1 MFLSSLNATSL
12 EASNKC
18 ADRIG
23 EEKAFMALDKLKYM
37 ELTDEKLKQVK
48 DEADFKI
55 MLDEALKA

>member
-1 MFLSSLNATSL
+1 
-12 EASNKC
+12 
-18 ADRIG
+18 
-23 EEKAFMALDKLKYM
+23 MALDKLKYM

>member
-1 MFLSSLNATSL
+1 M
-12 EASNKC
+12 E
-18 ADRIG
+18 
-23 EEKAFMALDKLKYM
+23 EEKLAIRKNIRILALDKLKYM

>member
-1 MFLSSLNATSL
+1 MRNSSSLDWLRFMHTPNDYRVSQ
-12 EASNKC
+12 
-18 ADRIG
+18 
-23 EEKAFMALDKLKYM
+23 KAFMALDKLKYM